1 MRIHYTGRNAEVS
14 DEQKQKVQRKFEK
27 VHKILRPK
35 QSLEAHVT
43 LSRQRHMC
51 EAEVTLHALN
61 HTFVVTGTG
70 QEPYAALL
78 AAADKLEKQAVKNKH
93 KLIDVRRSERNRGQR
108 FAAAEDAAPEALG
121 ARKKSGGKPKNST
134 PRVLRRASSITFFA
148 LGVNGMSPETMVLGP
163 LCTSF
168 STSRRIFS
176 GESPSF
182 CSTAAATPS
191 PSRMRPSRMCSVPI

>member
-93 KLIDVRRSERNRGQR
+93 KLIDVRRSERNRAQR
-108 FAAAEDAAPEALG
+108 FSGEEDAAPEAAG
-121 ARKKSGGKPKNST
+121 AKQKSGGKPKNHT
-134 PRVLRRASSITFFA
+134 PRVLRGSEIAPKPLSVEGAVLKLEELDRDHLTFRNA
-148 LGVNGMSPETMVLGP
+148 EDGRVNVLM
-163 LCTSF
+163 
-168 STSRRIFS
+168 RRRDGNLELIEA
-176 GESPSF
+176 G
-182 CSTAAATPS
+182 
-191 PSRMRPSRMCSVPI
+191 

>member
-27 VHKILRPK
+27 IHKILSPK

-61 HTFVVTGTG
+61 HTLVVTGTG
-70 QEPYAALL
+70 QEPYPALL

-93 KLIDVRRSERNRGQR
+93 KLIDVRRSERNRAQR
-108 FAAAEDAAPEALG
+108 FTAEEDAAPEAVG
-121 ARKKSGGKPKNST
+121 AKRKSGGKPKNHT
-134 PRVLRRASSITFFA
+134 PRVLRSNEIAPKPLSVEGAVLKLEELGRDHLTFRNA
-148 LGVNGMSPETMVLGP
+148 DDGRVNVLM
-163 LCTSF
+163 
-168 STSRRIFS
+168 RRRDGNLELIEA
-176 GESPSF
+176 G
-182 CSTAAATPS
+182 
-191 PSRMRPSRMCSVPI
+191 